1 MPWHHSIVMTEA
13 GSGTKLK
20 SNNDFIL
27 TDSDLFVA
35 TN

>member
-1 MPWHHSIVMTEA
+1 MMTEA

-27 TDSDLFVA
+27 TDSDLFVT